1 MIITIVEGDGDVYA
15 MPILIRR
22 IAHAAALDADVPRPI
37 RVKRDRF
44 LNKANEL
51 ERYVELTARQSGSS
65 GRILIVLDAE
75 DDCPRDLTTE
85 ILRRATATQSDRHI
99 QVVLAKREYE
109 AWFLAAANSLADH
122 RELRTD
128 MAAPDVPES
137 VRDAKGWLTSHM
149 PRGRAYKETRDQPPL
164 TDRFDLHRAPRVA
177 PLFDKM

>member
-65 GRILIVLDAE
+65 GRSSS
-75 DDCPRDLTTE
+75 CSTPKTT
-85 ILRRATATQSDRHI
+85 A
-99 QVVLAKREYE
+99 
-109 AWFLAAANSLADH
+109 
-122 RELRTD
+122 
-128 MAAPDVPES
+128 
-137 VRDAKGWLTSHM
+137 
-149 PRGRAYKETRDQPPL
+149 RGT
-164 TDRFDLHRAPRVA
+164 
-177 PLFDKM
+177 